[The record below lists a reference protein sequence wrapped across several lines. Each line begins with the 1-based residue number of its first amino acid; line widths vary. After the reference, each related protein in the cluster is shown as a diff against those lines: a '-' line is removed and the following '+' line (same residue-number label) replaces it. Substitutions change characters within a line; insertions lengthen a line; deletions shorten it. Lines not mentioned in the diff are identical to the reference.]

1 MFRNPASFLKAF
13 FGFFTAFGA
22 VFLAIG
28 LGVGF
33 TAPDGII
40 FLLAFGLAG
49 LTFLLVGAIGLA
61 VLARK
66 ARLRRWL
73 LENGRA
79 LNADYDGCGLQ
90 TSLEMNGR
98 HPYVVHCH
106 YTDSATRTIYNFR
119 SEGLW
124 FNPAS
129 LLEGR
134 RTVRVLVH
142 PDDYRKYYVDLG
154 DLTNGYKVVG

>member
-90 TSLEMNGR
+90 TSLEMNGTHRGRLRAGAGR
-98 HPYVVHCH
+98 HP
-106 YTDSATRTIYNFR
+106 
-119 SEGLW
+119 L
-124 FNPAS
+124 P
-129 LLEGR
+129 
-134 RTVRVLVH
+134 
-142 PDDYRKYYVDLG
+142 P
-154 DLTNGYKVVG
+154 

>member
-40 FLLAFGLAG
+40 FLLAFGLVG
-49 LTFLLVGAIGLA
+49 LTFLRVA
-61 VLARK
+61 VI
-66 ARLRRWL
+66 
-73 LENGRA
+73 ENGRA

>member
-49 LTFLLVGAIGLA
+49 LTFLLVGVIGLA
-61 VLARK
+61 VARTQGAPAPLAARK
-66 ARLRRWL
+66 RPRAQRGLRRLRASDLAGDERQAPL
-73 LENGRA
+73 CGA
-79 LNADYDGCGLQ
+79 LPLYRL
-90 TSLEMNGR
+90 R
-98 HPYVVHCH
+98 HPHDLQLPQRGPVVQP
-106 YTDSATRTIYNFR
+106 R
-119 SEGLW
+119 L
-124 FNPAS
+124 PAGGP
-129 LLEGR
+129 LHRPGAR
-134 RTVRVLVH
+134 A

>member
-13 FGFFTAFGA
+13 FGFSRRSARCSSRSAWASASPRRTGSFPA
-22 VFLAIG
+22 G
-28 LGVGF
+28 L
-33 TAPDGII
+33 
-40 FLLAFGLAG
+40 GLAG

-66 ARLRRWL
+66 ARLRHWL

-124 FNPAS
+124 FSPAS